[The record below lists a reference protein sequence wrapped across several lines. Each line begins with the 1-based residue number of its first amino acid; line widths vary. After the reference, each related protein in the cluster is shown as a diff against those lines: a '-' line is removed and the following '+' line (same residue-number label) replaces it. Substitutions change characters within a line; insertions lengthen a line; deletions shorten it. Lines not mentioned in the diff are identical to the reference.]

1 MWHWSARRDRC
12 AMTTTTQRT
21 SNPGLAL
28 ILAGVVWDLILTT
41 ILFSLVDIPDGLW
54 FLLDAPGMAL
64 IAIGFARY
72 SPKTLPVAAAFGLF
86 AAMHLVISTNPD
98 GLGFLL
104 GPGDALITLCGI
116 ASTIWIT
123 RTEGWGAKAGGVL
136 AFTGSIQMIGV
147 LLALFGDTGL
157 AWGLPLYSVFMLGS
171 WVLLRRG
178 SVSGATVDAAPAYR
192 TA

>member
-1 MWHWSARRDRC
+1 
-12 AMTTTTQRT
+12 MTTTTQRT
-21 SNPGLAL
+21 TNPGLPL
-28 ILAGVVWDLILTT
+28 ILAGVVWDFIMTT
-41 ILFSLVDIPDGLW
+41 LLFSLVSIPDGLW

-64 IAIGFARY
+64 VAIGFARY

-86 AAMHLVISTNPD
+86 AALHLVISTNPD
-98 GLGFLL
+98 GLGFLP
-104 GPGDALITLCGI
+104 GPGDVIITLCGI

-136 AFTGSIQMIGV
+136 AFTGSIQIIGV
-147 LLALFGDTGL
+147 LLVLFGDTGL
-157 AWGLPLYSVFMLGS
+157 AWGLPLYSLFMLGS

-178 SVSGATVDAAPAYR
+178 SLSGSTVDAAPAYR